1 MVYSSMKRGEIVRCD
16 NFLIIPFIVVASFVG
31 SSAMA
36 YDTGPPAD
44 VSNQCARVT
53 FSEFTPKPYSYDTNN
68 TEIKPQSDFSFFASK
83 EANPRSIVVTIKGET
98 VPITVKPQAN
108 GSLVTGKLPATA
120 TGSFVRIEIAAK
132 GPSDCTRTDGWLLKV
147 AK

>member
-1 MVYSSMKRGEIVRCD
+1 VDVRNLLGSVLILSLSNIGGQAIAYEPSPRG
-16 NFLIIPFIVVASFVG
+16 
-31 SSAMA
+31 
-36 YDTGPPAD
+36 D

-83 EANPRSIVVTIKGET
+83 EANPRSIVVTIKGEK

-108 GSLVTGKLPATA
+108 GSLVTGKLPAAA
-120 TGSFVRIEIAAK
+120 TGSFVRIEIAAQ
-132 GPSDCTRTDGWLLKV
+132 GPGDCTRTDGWLLKV